1 MLGKRDRKE
10 NGLVTLTHRFI
21 ALLKRA
27 PQQTIDLNQAVNTL
41 KVQKRRIYDITNVL
55 EGIGLIKKGGKNY
68 IKWNGADATARQ
80 QKPAQTPPTNQA
92 LSKKVDAGELTEL
105 DSIDPKLKQ
114 RYLAAREE
122 NKLIEAMEK
131 QLDKFIA
138 TVE

>member
-1 MLGKRDRKE
+1 MSSHPNTAGRPQRTPQASRQQPPSDSSQDEDSDEYGYDESGKLVLGKRDRKE

-92 LSKKVDAGELTEL
+92 
-105 DSIDPKLKQ
+105 
-114 RYLAAREE
+114 
-122 NKLIEAMEK
+122 
-131 QLDKFIA
+131 
-138 TVE
+138 

>member
-1 MLGKRDRKE
+1 M
-10 NGLVTLTHRFI
+10 
-21 ALLKRA
+21 
-27 PQQTIDLNQAVNTL
+27 NTL

-80 QKPAQTPPTNQA
+80 QKPAQTLPTNQA
-92 LSKKVDAGELTEL
+92 LNKKVDAGELTEL

-131 QLDKFIA
+131 
-138 TVE
+138 